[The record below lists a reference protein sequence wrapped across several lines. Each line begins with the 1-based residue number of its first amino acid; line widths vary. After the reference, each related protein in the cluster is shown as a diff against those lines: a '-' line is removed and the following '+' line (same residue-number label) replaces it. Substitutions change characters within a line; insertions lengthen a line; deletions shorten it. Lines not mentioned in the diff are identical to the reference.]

1 MCHAVLGDDSMSR
14 SVDVNTEY
22 SIQQCRS
29 SLLYISVQAS
39 VPKMALA
46 KPKAFLPNWALA
58 TILAGFVGGT
68 YWYSMRAVG
77 SDDLEKELAR
87 ENARQQKK
95 LQESA

>member
-1 MCHAVLGDDSMSR
+1 MG
-14 SVDVNTEY
+14 
-22 SIQQCRS
+22 
-29 SLLYISVQAS
+29 
-39 VPKMALA
+39 LA
-46 KPKAFLPNWALA
+46 RPKAYLPNWAVA

-95 LQESA
+95 LQEGA

>member
-1 MCHAVLGDDSMSR
+1 MILQMKLPDALSFITRIKLHFYTSNLGPFFHFQM
-14 SVDVNTEY
+14 T
-22 SIQQCRS
+22 
-29 SLLYISVQAS
+29 
-39 VPKMALA
+39 LA
-46 KPKAFLPNWALA
+46 RPKAYLPNWAMA
-58 TILAGFVGGT
+58 TVLAGFVAGT